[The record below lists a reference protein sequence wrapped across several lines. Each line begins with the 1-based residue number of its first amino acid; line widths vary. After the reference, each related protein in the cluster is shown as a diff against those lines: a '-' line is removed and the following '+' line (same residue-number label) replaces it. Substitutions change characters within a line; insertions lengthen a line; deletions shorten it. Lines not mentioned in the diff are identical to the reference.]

1 MAQQL
6 RFLAQPLPNV
16 PSDELLRRYR
26 HIDELGFD
34 LAAMA
39 DHFVDWNHVPNPWFE
54 AMDPSGGGSPGKPQA
69 SGWRPG

>member
-1 MAQQL
+1 MAHQL

-34 LAAMA
+34 LAVVA
-39 DHFVDWNHVPNPWFE
+39 DHLTGTTRQTLGLRHGPFWRR
-54 AMDPSGGGSPGKPQA
+54 SPGKPQA

>member
-1 MAQQL
+1 MAHQL

-34 LAAMA
+34 LAAVA
-39 DHFVDWNHVPNPWFE
+39 DHFVDWNHPPNPWHIQLPCGFV
-54 AMDPSGGGSPGKPQA
+54 MLMTQ
-69 SGWRPG
+69 